1 MNDRNYYRADPL
13 QLSWDLMGLPPYIE
27 YEAWFYT
34 HPFSD
39 YDPSYEW
46 YVNIY
51 MEDLLMR
58 IVDEERLHDLVPNL
72 FARIYWATNAPE
84 WHIDEAIQEFDGS
97 NPGLIPGD
105 DYDIIHM
112 ARVARQARR
121 QEDLTDHLIEVGDVQ
136 RYPLPPEPED
146 PDLFY

>member
-1 MNDRNYYRADPL
+1 MHDRNYYRADPL

-34 HPFSD
+34 HTFTD

-58 IVDEERLHDLVPNL
+58 IIDEERWQDLVPNL
-72 FARIYWATNAPE
+72 FERIYWATNAPE

-105 DYDIIHM
+105 DSDIIHM

-121 QEDLTDHLIEVGDVQ
+121 QEDLTDYLIEIGNVQ
-136 RYPLPPEPED
+136 RYPLPPEPQD
-146 PDLFY
+146 PDLF